1 MKLYSLLSNIILEEV
16 RPNEIEDSI
25 EKHKVARIYYEGDE
39 TEVRGWRWIEP
50 YVYGESLANNPIIR
64 VYQTQGVTDTEP
76 EGWKTFRVDKISNWI
91 KTGQTFYEPIS
102 DRKSG
107 VPKYNPNGDRSMIKI
122 YKQATF
128 E

>member
-25 EKHKVARIYYEGDE
+25 EKHRVARIYYEGDE
-39 TEVRGWRWIEP
+39 TEARGWRWIEP
-50 YVYGESLANNPIIR
+50 YVYGESLANNSI
-64 VYQTQGVTDTEP
+64 TQGVTDTEP

-128 E
+128 K